1 MWHRMRGAAT
11 LLAVLLTSAWT
22 AETPAKSLKLE
33 QTLDFAVD
41 MARKGNWREARYR
54 WRQAEALSP
63 DDPHVLNNLAVA
75 SEILGEPESARLY
88 YDKAAAAGR
97 RDAVIS
103 ENQARFREYMRQL
116 EAGDAEATGPSADGL
131 DAGSF
136 AKKKQRTTGSTLRVV
151 ARFKL
156 PPRLDLE
163 GYGNL
168 LVASFLTE
176 ENDLLDTN
184 RELTRYLRSE
194 FRKHGQLDV
203 VDVTPAPAIPEQTVE
218 DLLANSEFWK
228 HLGREHRADLI
239 VSGVV
244 SYSRRETSG
253 FRDVDVVSPLTGQK
267 VRETRFVEQEEF
279 TYAMEVFFIDGAT
292 GELKFRDRLE
302 RSSSYPGTS
311 NDSLTAFYGLVESI
325 TKDVLAVVSP
335 RVREDVRLV
344 YRD

>member
-1 MWHRMRGAAT
+1 MRGAAI
-11 LLAVLLTSAWT
+11 LLALILASAWS
-22 AETPAKSLKLE
+22 AEIPAKSLKLQ

-54 WRQAEALSP
+54 WRQAESLAP

-75 SEILGEPESARLY
+75 AEILGETESARLY
-88 YDKAAAAGR
+88 YEKAVAAGR

-103 ENQARFREYMRQL
+103 ENQARFREYMRL
-116 EAGDAEATGPSADGL
+116 LDNDGDATGPSADGL
-131 DAGSF
+131 DAASF
-136 AKKKQRTTGSTLRVV
+136 AKKKKQRTTGSTLRVV

-156 PPRLDLE
+156 PPRLDLT
-163 GYGNL
+163 GYDNL

-184 RELTRYLRSE
+184 RELTRHLRGE
-194 FRKHGQLDV
+194 FGKRGQLEV

-218 DLLANSEFWK
+218 DLLANTEFWK
-228 HLGREHRADLI
+228 HLGREHGADLI

-244 SYSRRETSG
+244 SYTRRETSG
-253 FRDVDVVSPLTGQK
+253 FRDVDVVSSLTGQK

-279 TYAMEVFFIDGAT
+279 TYSMEVFFIDGAT

-302 RSSSYPGTS
+302 RSSRYPGTS
-311 NDSLTAFYGLVESI
+311 NDSLAAFYGLVESI
-325 TKDVLAVVSP
+325 TRDVLAVVSR